1 MLIVK
6 KSTQFKKDYKRCQKQ
21 GQNMDLLKD
30 IVATLSIPALLP
42 PEKNDHQLV
51 GNHLGE
57 RECHITSD
65 WLLIYRVDGSILYL
79 VRTGSHSDLFKL

>member
-1 MLIVK
+1 MVK

-42 PEKNDHQLV
+42 PEKNDHQLSSP
-51 GNHLGE
+51 
-57 RECHITSD
+57 SD
-65 WLLIYRVDGSILYL
+65 SPQSLILSGFFDYKSNYTFDCNAP
-79 VRTGSHSDLFKL
+79 